1 MGYTKIRC
9 FLSVEAKFQSAE
21 LVSITQAIMTK
32 VSQLFHYHA
41 MLSFSRFTIM
51 QCSQSAVSKSCNA
64 PSQLFQNH
72 AMLPVSC
79 FKIMH
84 PSRLFQNHAML
95 PVSCFTI
102 MQCWQS
108 PVLQL
113 CNALSQLFQTHAVLP
128 VSCFK
133 ITQCSQSAV
142 SKLRSAPSQL
152 FQNYAVL
159 PVSCFKIMQCSFLW
173 GKVSIKAGD
182 KSCSKPAW
190 PSGNAQRQK
199 GSNERLFDTDTQY
212 AHFRGNPLCQATKRH
227 LNNR

>member
-1 MGYTKIRC
+1 MPM
-9 FLSVEAKFQSAE
+9 LSVK
-21 LVSITQAIMTK
+21 
-32 VSQLFHYHA
+32 
-41 MLSFSRFTIM
+41 RFTIM

-64 PSQLFQNH
+64 PSQLFQNY
-72 AMLPVSC
+72 ASQSAVSKLC
-79 FKIMH
+79 NA
-84 PSRLFQNHAML
+84 PSQPFHNHAVL
-95 PVSCFTI
+95 SVSCFTI

-133 ITQCSQSAV
+133 ITQCAQSAV
-142 SKLRSAPSQL
+142 SKLRNAPSQL
-152 FQNYAVL
+152 FQNHATL

-173 GKVSIKAGD
+173 GKVSIKAGN

-190 PSGNAQRQK
+190 PSGNNQRQK

-212 AHFRGNPLCQATKRH
+212 AHFRGNPLCQASKRH